1 MYLVR
6 LQIRGLLIKITSIL
20 KFASTFW
27 EMALAAGFFFHD
39 GHITFTV
46 KNTIFNKHCSFK
58 LSNHQKFLK

>member
-27 EMALAAGFFFHD
+27 EMALAAGFFF
-39 GHITFTV
+39 
-46 KNTIFNKHCSFK
+46 S
-58 LSNHQKFLK
+58 